1 MLAQF
6 GKPYQSTKGKPGG
19 GLGLF
24 LAVNVV
30 RKLGGTVTATNRPEG
45 GAVVRLRLP
54 MSAIELEEE
63 LNDAEP

>member
-1 MLAQF
+1 
-6 GKPYQSTKGKPGG
+6 
-19 GLGLF
+19 
-24 LAVNVV
+24 
-30 RKLGGTVTATNRPEG
+30 VTATNRPEG